1 MLSKRINILFLQTL
15 FFLLVAIGVYL
26 FSGVRTVT
34 FYVCTDWFTCG
45 DQLFP
50 SLNDQYMILEWLH
63 HWSIIVMAVALPL
76 VLILAIVVYRSQD
89 DMVMSGI
96 RNAALLLLV
105 QAVAS
110 VVTSISS
117 VLWQGPALHFMTGSL
132 LLVFTIGTVSW
143 ALFSPNQDY
152 SPPIMQSALVVISII
167 PVVPYLS
174 RFVT

>member
-15 FFLLVAIGVYL
+15 FFMLVAIGVYL

-50 SLNDQYMILEWLH
+50 SLSDQYMILEWLH
-63 HWSIIVMAVALPL
+63 HWAIIVMVASLPIVL
-76 VLILAIVVYRSQD
+76 VLAIVVFRSQD
-89 DMVMSGI
+89 DMVMAGI
-96 RNAALLLLV
+96 RTAALLFLI
-105 QAVAS
+105 QGVAS
-110 VVTSISS
+110 VVTSITS
-117 VLWQGPALHFMTGSL
+117 VLWQGPALHFMAGSL
-132 LLVFTIGTVSW
+132 LLIFTIGTVAW

-152 SPPIMQSALVVISII
+152 SPPIMRSALVVISII